1 MELGPVAANVW
12 SPAMLRSYPELNSH
26 SQSVQNLRNHLNS
39 DVWLEHPVSSSSVSV
54 SSSSSSSHSRPD
66 GVAASAGVELAAS
79 FRNCHYRLYSSFP
92 APWSTRTYI
101 DLDRL
106 VHTVYRTY
114 DATTYLS

>member
-1 MELGPVAANVW
+1 
-12 SPAMLRSYPELNSH
+12 MLRSYPELNSH
-26 SQSVQNLRNHLNS
+26 SQSVQNLRNHPNS
-39 DVWLEHPVSSSSVSV
+39 DVWLEHPVSSPSSVSV
-54 SSSSSSSHSRPD
+54 LSSSSSHSHPA

-79 FRNCHYRLYSSFP
+79 FRNCYYRLYSSFP

-101 DLDRL
+101 DLVDRL